1 MKNLKFL
8 LFLLVVTIMPI
19 AINATVF
26 VNDRA
31 PGVHQTSDPKTGEK
45 IWANSLGHKIAPVE
59 GTKTMADFDKADIA
73 YASDKVQ
80 QDIVYKPKEN
90 GITKV
95 WDNYRNC
102 YVWKSKTGDYLGRVP
117 DELQQKEWEK
127 NQKEDWE
134 KDLSLTDAAKNTLK
148 NTNNGWGSAFGIYD
162 NLFDNNQKDGPNDN
176 IDCSKELNEILS
188 DPHMNV
194 QLAKERLEEGGL
206 TPSQKKALEKYI
218 EMGGK
223 KGKEEKIDPKKAAAE
238 IAHAE
243 AELKKIE
250 KARAELKALGG
261 YDEFAADFERYE
273 AELRATIKKYKGQ

>member
-1 MKNLKFL
+1 MKILKFL
-8 LFLLVVTIMPI
+8 LFVLVLAFIPTQV
-19 AINATVF
+19 NATIY
-26 VNDRA
+26 VNDKA

-45 IWANSLGHKIAPVE
+45 IWANSLGQKIAPVE
-59 GTKTMADFDKADIA
+59 GTKTMADFDKDDIA

-117 DELQQKEWEK
+117 TELQQKEWEK

-134 KDLSLTDAAKNTLK
+134 KDLALTDAAKNSLQ
-148 NTNNGWGSAFGIYD
+148 NTNYGWGSAFANYD
-162 NLFDNNQKDGPNDN
+162 NLFNNDQKDNASDN

-194 QLAKERLEEGGL
+194 QLAKERLGQGGL

-223 KGKEEKIDPKKAAAE
+223 KSNEENIDPKKAAAE
-238 IAHAE
+238 VAHAE
-243 AELKKIE
+243 AELKKIAN
-250 KARAELKALGG
+250 ARAELKALGG